1 VTGRFRAGLL
11 LAAAGLLLAP
21 EFALAQ
27 SGSVI
32 AGVVRDTSGAV
43 LPGVTVEAASPAL
56 IEKVRTVVTDGEGQY
71 KVIDLRPG
79 SYVVTFS
86 LPGFSTVR
94 REGIELTASFT
105 ATVNADLRV
114 GALEETITVTGAPPT
129 VDVQNVVQ
137 QRVMTRDVIDAIP
150 VGARSAASLGVLIP
164 GVTTNNQD
172 VGGSAFSS
180 AAIAIHGSRLQEQQ
194 QLYDGMHYNNG
205 QGRGGNFVAIATND
219 ATIQEISLETAG
231 LSAESELSGI
241 RTNVIPKEGGNR
253 FKGTFATAFTNSD
266 LQSDNLGPE
275 LQQRGLRS
283 VPRVNKVYDINPA
296 VGGPLKRDKLWFFA
310 SVRNWAAEQSV
321 AGLYYN
327 LTPGGRSYSPD
338 FSRQAEN
345 IERNGN
351 QSLRLTWQ
359 VNAKNKINFQ
369 HQNAQQDRPFYGYSC
384 CNQFTYSPEATYAS
398 KSIPSYLSQASWSA
412 PVTSRLLLEAGAAF
426 ANKNFQTFLQP
437 DVNPNAP
444 SYTELSTNIRW
455 GNYSGVFGHNASHNF
470 NTRASAA
477 YVTGSHAAKIGFTF
491 MRLSAHTTQDVV
503 NDGVT
508 LQLLNGQPR
517 QITVFATPQILDE
530 VTGANVGLFAQDQ
543 WTLRR
548 MTLNAGV
555 RFDYLNSY
563 VPEQVI
569 GPGPQV
575 PGRNISFP
583 AVEDVPNWKNVSPR
597 LGVSYDLFGTGRT
610 AVKASIGRYL
620 EGPNLTAFTRQA
632 NPANAIVANATRTWT
647 DTNGDFV
654 PQPAELG
661 PISNVNFGQTRITT
675 RYADDAVR
683 DRGFNWETSAAVQHE
698 VWRGVSASAGYFRRW
713 YGNFR
718 VTDNLEVAPGDYDPF
733 CVTAPVDARLPN
745 NGGYQVCGL
754 YDVRPNRFG
763 LVNNVITMA
772 GNFGEQRE
780 IYDGV
785 DLSLSARLPQGV
797 VLQGGTSTGR
807 VKTDNCFVI
816 DSPQNLLNC
825 DIQPPFQTQVKL
837 LGVYPLPFWGIQTS
851 ATFQSL
857 PGPQITATYV
867 ARNQDIVGSLGRN
880 LSSGVN
886 GTASVPLIKPGT
898 VFGDRLNQL
907 DFRVSKIFRV
917 WDGRRIQANVD
928 VYNMLNGAAVLAQNN
943 NFGAAWLMPNQ
954 ILQGRLVRFS
964 GQIDF

>member
-1 VTGRFRAGLL
+1 MTVRVHLRLL
-11 LAAAGLLLAP
+11 LAAACCVGAPLLAH
-21 EFALAQ
+21 AQ

-43 LPGVTVEAASPAL
+43 LPGVTIEASSPAL
-56 IEKVRTVVTDGEGQY
+56 IEKVRTVVSDGGGQY

-79 SYVVTFS
+79 SYVVTFT

-94 REGIELTASFT
+94 REGIQLTASFT
-105 ATVNADLRV
+105 ATVNADMRV
-114 GALEETITVTGAPPT
+114 GALEETITVTGAQPT

-194 QLYDGMHYNNG
+194 QLYDGMHMNNG

-241 RTNVIPKEGGNR
+241 RTNVIPKEGGNTFR
-253 FKGTFATAFTNSD
+253 GTFATAFTNSD
-266 LQSDNLGPE
+266 FQSDNLGPD
-275 LQQRGLRS
+275 LQALGLRS

-296 VGGPLKRDKLWFFA
+296 IGGPIARDKVWFFA

-327 LTPGGRSYSPD
+327 LTPTGRSYNPD

-359 VNAKNKINFQ
+359 VNAKNKINLQ

-412 PVTSRLLLEAGAAF
+412 PVTSRFLLEAGAAF
-426 ANKNFQTFLQP
+426 ANKDFETRLQP
-437 DVNPNAP
+437 GVDRNAP
-444 SYTELSTNIRW
+444 SYTEQSTNIRW
-455 GNYSGVFGHNASHNF
+455 GNYSGVYGHNASHNF
-470 NTRASAA
+470 NTRLSAA
-477 YVTGSHAAKIGFTF
+477 YVTGAHSAKVGVTF

-517 QITVFATPQILDE
+517 QITVFATPQSLDE
-530 VTGANVGLFAQDQ
+530 VTKANVGLFAQDQ
-543 WTLRR
+543 WNLRR
-548 MTLNAGV
+548 MTINAGL
-555 RFDYLNSY
+555 RFDYFNSY
-563 VPEQVI
+563 VPAQTI

-583 AVEDVPNWKNVSPR
+583 AVENVPNWTDVSPR
-597 LGVSYDLFGTGRT
+597 LGASYDLFGTGRT

-632 NPANAIVANATRTWT
+632 NPANAIVASATRTWA
-647 DTNGDFV
+647 DANGDFV
-654 PQPAELG
+654 PQTSELG
-661 PISNVNFGQTRITT
+661 PISNVNFGQSRITT
-675 RYADDAVR
+675 RYADDAVSE
-683 DRGFNWETSAAVQHE
+683 RGYNWEASGSVQHE
-698 VWRGVSASAGYFRRW
+698 LATGVSLSAGYYRRW
-713 YGNFR
+713 FGNFR
-718 VTDNLEVAPGDYDPF
+718 VTDNLEVTPADYNPF

-745 NGGYQVCGL
+745 GGGYQVCGL
-754 YDVRPNRFG
+754 YDVSVARFG
-763 LVNNVITMA
+763 RVDNSITLA
-772 GNFGEQRE
+772 GNFGDQQEVF
-780 IYDGV
+780 DGV
-785 DLSLSARLPQGV
+785 DVSLSARLPRGIV
-797 VLQGGTSTGR
+797 VQGGTSTGR

-816 DSPQNLLNC
+816 DSPQALLNC
-825 DIQPPFQTQVKL
+825 DVTPPFQTQVKL

-867 ARNQDIVGSLGRN
+867 ARNAEILPSLGRN
-880 LSSGVN
+880 LSSGAN

-898 VFGDRLNQL
+898 LYGDRLNQL
-907 DFRVSKIFRV
+907 DFRLSKIFRF
-917 WDGRRIQANVD
+917 GTRRIQANMD

-943 NFGAAWLMPNQ
+943 NFGTAWLVPSQ
-954 ILQGRLVRFS
+954 VLQGRLVRFS
-964 GQIDF
+964 GQFDF

>member
-1 VTGRFRAGLL
+1 MVTGRTSVRLL
-11 LAAAGLLLAP
+11 LVVACLVVPAMAH
-21 EFALAQ
+21 AQ

-32 AGVVRDTSGAV
+32 AGVVRDSSGAV
-43 LPGVTVEAASPAL
+43 LPGVTVEASSPAL
-56 IEKVRTVVTDGEGQY
+56 IEKVRSVVSDGGGQY

-79 SYVVTFS
+79 NYVVTFA

-94 REGIELTASFT
+94 REGITLTSSFT
-105 ATVNADLRV
+105 ATVNADMRV

-194 QLYDGMHYNNG
+194 QLYDGMHMNNG

-241 RTNVIPKEGGNR
+241 RTNVIPKEGGNAFR
-253 FKGTFATAFTNSD
+253 GTFATAFTNSS
-266 LQSDNLGPE
+266 LQSDNLGPD
-275 LQQRGLRS
+275 LRALGLRS
-283 VPRVNKVYDINPA
+283 VPRVNKVYDVNPA
-296 VGGPLKRDKLWFFA
+296 IGGPIARDKVWFFG
-310 SVRNWAAEQSV
+310 SIRTWAAEQSV

-327 LTPGGRSYSPD
+327 RTPTARSYEPD
-338 FSRQAEN
+338 FSRPAQN

-359 VNAKNKINFQ
+359 VNAKNKISLQ

-426 ANKNFQTFLQP
+426 ANKNFETFLQP
-437 DVNPNAP
+437 GVDRNAP
-444 SYTELSTNIRW
+444 SYTEQSTNVRW
-455 GNYSGVFGHNASHNF
+455 GNYSGVFGQNASHNF
-470 NTRASAA
+470 NTRLSAA
-477 YVTGSHAAKIGFTF
+477 YVTGAHAAKVGVTF

-517 QITVFATPQILDE
+517 QVTVFATPQTLDE
-530 VTGANVGLFAQDQ
+530 VTKANVGVFAQDQ
-543 WTLRR
+543 WNLRR
-548 MTLNAGV
+548 MTVNVGT
-555 RFDYLNSY
+555 RFDYFNSY
-563 VPEQVI
+563 VPAQTV

-575 PGRNISFP
+575 PGRNVSFP
-583 AVEDVPNWKNVSPR
+583 AVENVPNWTDVSPR
-597 LGVSYDLFGTGRT
+597 FGVSYDLFGTGRT

-632 NPANAIVANATRTWT
+632 NPASAIVQSATRTWS
-647 DTNGDFV
+647 DANGDFV
-654 PQPAELG
+654 PQTSELG
-661 PISNVNFGQTRITT
+661 PISNVNFGQSRITT
-675 RYADDAVR
+675 TYADDAVNE
-683 DRGFNWETSAAVQHE
+683 RGYNWEGSASVQHE
-698 VWRGVSASAGYFRRW
+698 VAAGVSVSAGYYRRW
-713 YGNFR
+713 FGNFR
-718 VTDNLEVAPGDYDPF
+718 VTDNLEVGPADYDAF

-745 NGGYQVCGL
+745 GGGYQVCGL
-754 YDVRPNRFG
+754 HDVSVARFG
-763 LVNNVITMA
+763 RVNNSITLA
-772 GNFGEQRE
+772 GNFGEQHE
-780 IYDGV
+780 VFDGV
-785 DLSLSARLPQGV
+785 DVSLSARLPRGI

-816 DSPQNLLNC
+816 DSPQALLNC
-825 DIQPPFQTQVKL
+825 DVTPPFQTQVKL

-857 PGPQITATYV
+857 PGPQILATYV
-867 ARNQDIVGSLGRN
+867 ARNSEILPSLGRN

-886 GTASVPLIKPGT
+886 GTTPVPLIKPGT
-898 VFGDRLNQL
+898 VFGNRLNQL
-907 DFRVSKIFRV
+907 DFRLSKIFRS
-917 WDGRRIQANVD
+917 GSRRVQANLD
-928 VYNMLNGAAVLAQNN
+928 LYNMLNGAAVLAQNN
-943 NFGAAWLMPNQ
+943 NFGTAWLVPSQ
-954 ILQGRLVRFS
+954 VLQGRLIRFS
-964 GQIDF
+964 GQFDF